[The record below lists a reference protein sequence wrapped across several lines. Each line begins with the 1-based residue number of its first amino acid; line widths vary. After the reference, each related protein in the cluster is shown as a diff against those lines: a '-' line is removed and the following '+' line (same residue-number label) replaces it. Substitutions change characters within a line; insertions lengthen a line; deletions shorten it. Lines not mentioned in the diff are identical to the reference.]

1 MQVQVQLRRT
11 PGQQLRKEELKVEH
25 EALLSKVKEGRE
37 IVKLHKAKVALAKE
51 ELEKAESSPET
62 AEGDANANANTNTNK
77 NTNGAADA

>member
-1 MQVQVQLRRT
+1 MQVQVQPQRT

-51 ELEKAESSPET
+51 ELEKAESSPSELE
-62 AEGDANANANTNTNK
+62 AERRKVGQQLASVY
-77 NTNGAADA
+77 